1 MELTLTKFNFNDEVL
16 NSDMPVIVDFWAT
29 WCGPCRMIAPIIE
42 QLAKELDGKVKVG
55 KVNVDEQMELAVN
68 YRVESIPTVM
78 FFKDGK
84 LVDKIIGLADKEE
97 ILSKFNIK

>member
-42 QLAKELDGKVKVG
+42 QLAKELDGKIKVG